1 MWHDHDCGLG
11 LPPYKGGEEG
21 QTLQESAPAPVDC
34 LAQQFPSF
42 IDKNKLCQR
51 KHPELQAHGGLKI
64 DVLWAAFKTLVS
76 LLF

>member
-42 IDKNKLCQR
+42 IDKNKLSWEVVP
-51 KHPELQAHGGLKI
+51 K
-64 DVLWAAFKTLVS
+64 KTPRAPGS
-76 LLF
+76 WGSED